1 MLAMRKLGVVLLAL
15 TWLAR
20 GQDDW
25 THTVRIAGHGLAP
38 DRLEAIIHSAAE
50 TNVFGIEVDNDI
62 PGRYESFLHPEQKLK
77 DIRAMAEKAHA
88 AGNRAFVYV
97 AALECITANAA
108 EQPHSFFKDHP
119 DWVQRNLKGE
129 PAMFGGGSAF
139 WIKKGDED
147 VWISPYAAEW
157 RKRYMELIRQI
168 AATGIDGIWVDI
180 PYWMTHF
187 EGWEKS
193 WASFDDATV
202 EAFRAKT
209 GLDARKDIRIGD
221 FTDAGFRRWVDFRIA
236 SLTEFVKEIDSNV
249 KAVNPRCMTIPEIYP
264 GIEEPA
270 TVVGADVYEL
280 YPQVD
285 AIAHEYQG
293 GADVMAASKT
303 PLDWFHY
310 MIGMY
315 CFRAFAEGK
324 ATWMLSYSWD
334 GDKKVDPKEAM
345 KKLFLAEVM
354 AGANSYDA
362 HGHVMSGSN
371 DLGTRKAVFGWIR
384 ENEARLY
391 RPRLPLAPVGVYF
404 SPKTRNYFGQE
415 YVEAFQQA
423 MLSLMHAH
431 REFQVVTPRTLGK
444 FAGQILVL
452 PNVRSLGE
460 AEVKTLNALRA
471 SGKKVLVTGDSTAY
485 PGERLA
491 SPGQVA
497 DALAGL
503 NYKPA
508 VEVAAGPFMSAQIA
522 SAEGRPSVFL
532 ANFQG
537 RRESGVRVR
546 FRSPA
551 GARVFVLPYLGSATP
566 LKAEREGEWL
576 SVVVPEIDSGAV
588 VWCE

>member
-1 MLAMRKLGVVLLAL
+1 MLAMKKLGALLLAL
-15 TWLAR
+15 TSLAW
-20 GQDDW
+20 GQDNW

-38 DRLEAIIHSAAE
+38 DRVDAIVRSAAE

-97 AALECITANAA
+97 AALECITANASKL
-108 EQPHSFFKDHP
+108 PHSFFKDHP

-129 PAMFGGGSAF
+129 PAMFGGGVAF
-139 WIKKGDED
+139 WVKKGDED
-147 VWISPYAAEW
+147 VWISPFAKAW
-157 RKRYMELIRQI
+157 RTRYMELIRQI
-168 AATGIDGIWVDI
+168 AGTGIDGIWVDI

-187 EGWEKS
+187 KGWEKS

-221 FTDAGFRRWVDFRIA
+221 FTDAGFQRWVDFRIA

-249 KAVNPRCMTIPEIYP
+249 KAVNPHCMTIPEIYP

-270 TVVGADVYEL
+270 TVVGADVYEM
-280 YPQVD
+280 YPVVD
-285 AIAHEYQG
+285 AIAHEYEDG
-293 GADVMAASKT
+293 GQVMAASKT
-303 PLDWFHY
+303 PLDWFRY

-324 ATWMLSYSWD
+324 ATWMLGYSWD
-334 GDKKVDPKEAM
+334 GEKNADPKEAM
-345 KKLFLAEVM
+345 KKLFLAQIM

-362 HGHVMSGSN
+362 QGHVMSGSN
-371 DLGTRKAVFGWIR
+371 DLGTRKAVFGWIG
-384 ENEARLY
+384 EHEASLY

-404 SPKTRNYFGQE
+404 SPTTRNYFGKE

-431 REFQVVTPRTLGK
+431 REFQVVTPRTLDK

-452 PNVRSLGE
+452 PNVRSLSE
-460 AEVKTLNALRA
+460 AEVKSLDALRA
-471 SGKKVLVTGDSTAY
+471 SGKKVLVTGENAAY
-485 PGERLA
+485 KGERLA
-491 SPGQVA
+491 SPGQLA
-497 DALAGL
+497 DVLAGL
-503 NYKPA
+503 DYKPA
-508 VEVAAGPFMSAQIA
+508 VEVAAGQFVSAQIA
-522 SAEGRPSVFL
+522 SVDGKPSVFL

-537 RRESGVRVR
+537 KKETGVRVR

-551 GARVFVLPYLGSATP
+551 ATKVLALSYLGTTVP

-576 SVVVPEIDSGAV
+576 TAVIPEIDKGAV

>member
-1 MLAMRKLGVVLLAL
+1 MLAMRRLGAVLLAF
-15 TWLAR
+15 TWLAW

-25 THTVRIAGHGLAP
+25 THTVRIAGYGLAP
-38 DRLEAIIHSAAE
+38 DRVETIVRSAAE

-62 PGRYESFLHPEQKLK
+62 PGRYESFLHPEEKLRA
-77 DIRAMAEKAHA
+77 IRAMAEKAHA

-108 EQPHSFFKDHP
+108 NQPHSLFKDHP
-119 DWVQRNLKGE
+119 GWVQRNLKGD
-129 PAMFGGGSAF
+129 PAMFGGGVAF
-139 WIKKGDED
+139 WVKKGDED
-147 VWISPYAAEW
+147 VWISPYAAAW

-168 AATGIDGIWVDI
+168 AGTGIDGIWVDI

-193 WASFDDATV
+193 WASFDEATV
-202 EAFRAKT
+202 EAFRVKT

-221 FTDAGFRRWVDFRIA
+221 FADAGFRQWVDFRIA

-264 GIEEPA
+264 GFEEPA

-285 AIAHEYQG
+285 AIAHEYHG
-293 GADVMAASKT
+293 GSDVLAASKT

-310 MIGMY
+310 MLGMY

-334 GDKKVDPKEAM
+334 GDKNADPKDAM
-345 KKLFLAEVM
+345 KNLFLAEVM
-354 AGANSYDA
+354 AGANAYDA
-362 HGHVMSGSN
+362 KGHVMSGSN
-371 DLGTRKAVFGWIR
+371 DLATRQAVFGWIR

-391 RPRLPLAPVGVYF
+391 SPRMPLAPVGVYF
-404 SPKTRNYFGQE
+404 SPKTRNYFGKE

-431 REFQVVTPRTLGK
+431 REFLVVTPRTLDK
-444 FAGQILVL
+444 FSGQILVL
-452 PNVRSLGE
+452 PNVRFLGE
-460 AEVKTLNALRA
+460 VEVKTLNALRA
-471 SGKKVLVTGDSTAY
+471 SGKTVLVTGDSAAY

-491 SPGQVA
+491 SPEQLS
-497 DALAGL
+497 DALARFA
-503 NYKPA
+503 YRPA
-508 VEVAAGPFMSAQIA
+508 VEVAAGPFVSAQIA
-522 SAEGRPSVFL
+522 SMEGKPSVFL

-537 RRESGVRVR
+537 RKETGVRIR
-546 FRSPA
+546 FRAPTA
-551 GARVFVLPYLGSATP
+551 AKIFALPYLGSTTR

-576 SVVVPEIDSGAV
+576 SVVVPEIDKGAV